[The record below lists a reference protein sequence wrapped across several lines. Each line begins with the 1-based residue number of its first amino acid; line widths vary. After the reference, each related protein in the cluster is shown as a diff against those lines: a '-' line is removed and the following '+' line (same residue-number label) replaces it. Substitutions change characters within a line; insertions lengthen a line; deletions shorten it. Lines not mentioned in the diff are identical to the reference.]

1 MAEFMGRDIAA
12 ECGWKEES
20 GSELRQSQGS
30 GFWVTAGDRRLFQGA
45 GLSGVSCW
53 ALAKL
58 PRVSHAAP
66 DDRWGTRWRL
76 ILPSPERSARL
87 QAPFS
92 VSVDDQRLLE
102 ILSPALL
109 S

>member
-66 DDRWGTRWRL
+66 DDRG
-76 ILPSPERSARL
+76 E
-87 QAPFS
+87 
-92 VSVDDQRLLE
+92 
-102 ILSPALL
+102 
-109 S
+109 